1 MAATIPRELLAATL
15 PVMDSRLIK
24 VITGPRRAGKSV
36 FAFQL
41 LQGQEFGYVNFDDE
55 RLARLPCCATAPPNR
70 ICSVW
75 NNYLKTAG
83 RGKRP

>member
-1 MAATIPRELLAATL
+1 MITTAIQQHKTERDQNLTAATIPRELLAATL

-41 LQGQEFGYVNFDDE
+41 LQG
-55 RLARLPCCATAPPNR
+55 
-70 ICSVW
+70 
-75 NNYLKTAG
+75 
-83 RGKRP
+83 